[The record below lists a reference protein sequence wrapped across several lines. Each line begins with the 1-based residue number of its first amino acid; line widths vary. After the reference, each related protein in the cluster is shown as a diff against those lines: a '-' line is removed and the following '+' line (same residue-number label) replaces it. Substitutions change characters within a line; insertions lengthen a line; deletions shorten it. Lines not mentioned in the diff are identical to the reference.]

1 MWVRHKS
8 LVAGRLFVHDQGF
21 KVVVRVPDGD
31 EGSSELERPPL
42 IERVEL
48 ATREVQ
54 IDVLAK
60 TDLPDAVLP
69 VDIENFSCAQKLMS
83 LGHEL
88 GFAVIGDKRGQVKV
102 RDPVASVTGK

>member
-1 MWVRHKS
+1 MWIRHKS
-8 LVAGRLFVHDQGF
+8 LVTGRLFFHDQGF
-21 KVVVRVPDGD
+21 KVVVRVPDRD
-31 EGSSELERPPL
+31 EGSAELERPPL

-69 VDIENFSCAQKLMS
+69 IDIEDFRCAQKLMS

-88 GFAVIGDKRGQVKV
+88 SFAVISDERGQVKV
-102 RDPVASVTGK
+102 RDPVAFVTSK